1 VLRSTEKRHL
11 MRSIAY
17 ITWPGLAAP
26 VIGPALGGFISTYFS
41 WRWIFL
47 LNVPIGL
54 VGLVLTAIFI
64 PNSRESSRRP
74 FDVPGFLLSGVALT
88 CLMYGMERVGQLH
101 SDWRITVAS
110 LAFGLLAA
118 VMALRHFQRAEH
130 PLIDL
135 SSWRIPTFRV
145 TLDGG
150 SLYVVSVSVS
160 PFLLPLLFQLGF
172 GLNAFAAGLLVLAY
186 AAGNLGMKTVTTPIL
201 KRFGFRNV
209 MIVNGLIT
217 AAAIALCSLLS
228 PDTPRALIILVLLV
242 GGLCRSMQF
251 TSINTL
257 AFADVPPA
265 RMSSASTFFSMV
277 QQMTI
282 GLGIAFGAIALHAAV
297 LIHGNHAQLTLA
309 DFRVAFLLVAVLV
322 LISVLYFIGIKPDA
336 GREVSGHT
344 PSASRS

>member
-54 VGLVLTAIFI
+54 LGLALTAIFI

-74 FDVPGFLLSGVALT
+74 FDVRGFVLSGVALT

-101 SDWRITVAS
+101 SDWRITIAA
-110 LAFGLLAA
+110 LACGVLAA
-118 VMALRHFQRAEH
+118 VLALRHFRRAEH

-186 AAGNLGMKTVTTPIL
+186 AAGNLGMKTVTTPVL

-209 MIVNGLIT
+209 MIVNGLLT
-217 AAAIALCSLLS
+217 AATIALCSLLS
-228 PDTPRALIILVLLV
+228 PDTPRALVMAVLFA

-297 LIHGNHAQLTLA
+297 LIHGNHAQLSLA
-309 DFRVAFLLVAVLV
+309 DFRIAFLLVAALV
-322 LISVLYFIGIKPDA
+322 LISVLYFIGVKPDA
-336 GREVSGHT
+336 GREVSGHMRT
-344 PSASRS
+344 ASRS